1 MVASGRG
8 ESPSTVTI
16 TQEDTMHTWLG
27 ALVSILLVAG
37 STAGADEKKEQTTP
51 QAQRMTEC
59 NAQARDRH
67 LSGDERRHFMS
78 DCLKAHPA
86 TQDAAARTDTTP
98 KSRPAGGEHSG
109 GQGEKMKACN
119 QQAAGKNLH
128 GDERKQ
134 FMSQCLKA
142 ERNP

>member
-1 MVASGRG
+1 
-8 ESPSTVTI
+8 
-16 TQEDTMHTWLG
+16 MHIWLG
-27 ALVSILLVAG
+27 ALASLLLVAG
-37 STAGADEKKEQTTP
+37 PAVAADDKKEPSTP
-51 QAQRMTEC
+51 QTQRMSEC

-86 TQDAAARTDTTP
+86 GASDARHGDKASKTAQADAP
-98 KSRPAGGEHSG
+98 HSA
-109 GQGEKMKACN
+109 QGEKMKACN
-119 QQAAGKNLH
+119 QEASGKNLH

-142 ERNP
+142 ERKQ

>member
-16 TQEDTMHTWLG
+16 TREDTMHTWLG

-37 STAGADEKKEQTTP
+37 STAGADEKKEHSTP

-67 LSGDERRHFMS
+67 LSGDERRTFMS
-78 DCLKAHPA
+78 DCLKAQP
-86 TQDAAARTDTTP
+86 AAARSDKTA
-98 KSRPAGGEHSG
+98 KSRPADGEPG
-109 GQGEKMKACN
+109 GQGGKMKACN
-119 QQAAGKNLH
+119 QEAAGKNLH
-128 GDERKQ
+128 GDERRQ

-142 ERNP
+142 EKP